1 MAQGVWLAN
10 FLSAMESS
18 VPYFGF
24 RGESV
29 RMNGTEDSLV

>member
-1 MAQGVWLAN
+1 MAQGVWLAS
-10 FLSAMESS
+10 FLSTMESS

-24 RGESV
+24 RAKSV